1 MTTDPSPLPSST
13 STADQHARALAQAIA
28 RLARV
33 STSIDNLLRRAS
45 SHDSNIVGLHAADT
59 DVDLMLAEAED
70 DLRLGAILFEA
81 VESAVLVA
89 VDSHAQASRGISKR
103 PRHVNSGA
111 RGRAPS
117 AKSTTQHD
125 AVLLKAARVLQRA
138 LQTRFPLTWPKL
150 LEET

>member
-1 MTTDPSPLPSST
+1 MTTDPSPLPPST

-33 STSIDNLLRRAS
+33 NTSIDNLLRRAS

-89 VDSHAQASRGISKR
+89 VDSHAQGSRGISKR

-117 AKSTTQHD
+117 EKSTTQHD

>member
-1 MTTDPSPLPSST
+1 MTTDPSPLPPST

-33 STSIDNLLRRAS
+33 NTSIDNLLRHAS
-45 SHDSNIVGLHAADT
+45 SHDTNIVGLHAADT

-81 VESAVLVA
+81 VESAGLVA